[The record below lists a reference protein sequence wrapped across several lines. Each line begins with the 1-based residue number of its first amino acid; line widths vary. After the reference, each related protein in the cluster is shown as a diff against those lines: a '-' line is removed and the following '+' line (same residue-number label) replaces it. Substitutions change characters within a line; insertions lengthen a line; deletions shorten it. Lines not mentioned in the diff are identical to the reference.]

1 MNDLALL
8 AALDRPLCNRKVVP
22 AFDPAMGLFVLQGVQ
37 GKRVTNLPALTDL
50 WYADPAAA
58 REVTLAGSGI
68 WSSLCDSVR
77 DDLNDYYESFEPGD
91 AHYHPRS

>member
-8 AALDRPLCNRKVVP
+8 AALDRPLAGRKVVP
-22 AFDPAMGLFVLQGVQ
+22 AFDPVMGLFVLQGVQ
-37 GKRVTNLPALTDL
+37 GKQVVSLPALTDL

-68 WSSLCDSVR
+68 WSSFCELVR
-77 DDLNDYYESFEPGD
+77 
-91 AHYHPRS
+91 